1 MKRAVQSIIAA
12 AVLMSASSAHAN
24 LIRNGG
30 FEEGA
35 FGDGSVRVISPG
47 DKDLPGWSVNDNS
60 LAWYTKGYEPNPLK
74 PIGVGPHSGNLAI
87 NMCDGS
93 VANLC
98 DGSVRPASLSQTFT
112 ILPFIEQQVSFWVG
126 NYSGNGGPVSI
137 GVTITDGTS
146 NTILLS
152 EIATAPATDLD
163 SAWQEFTYSYISRIP
178 DGTSNTIVFSEIG
191 GGAYAGLDDITIVA
205 APEPSTWAL
214 HCSALPAWACLA
226 CAAAP
231 QGRLSRPGISA
242 ARLDRAAN

>member
-12 AVLMSASSAHAN
+12 AVLTSASSAHAN
-24 LIRNGG
+24 SSGMAASRKGHSAT
-30 FEEGA
+30 EA
-35 FGDGSVRVISPG
+35 FDRSRLRDSRT
-47 DKDLPGWSVNDNS
+47 LPGWSVNDNS

-74 PIGVGPHSGNLAI
+74 PIGVGPHSGDLAI
-87 NMCDGS
+87 NMCHGS

-146 NTILLS
+146 NTLFVRDRDG
-152 EIATAPATDLD
+152 PADR
-163 SAWQEFTYSYISRIP
+163 SRFGSGGSSPIP
-178 DGTSNTIVFSEIG
+178 TSPGFPTGRRRHDVFSEIG

-214 HCSALPAWACLA
+214 GLLGLGVLRMRRAT
-226 CAAAP
+226 P